1 MKKFKNKVVFI
12 TGSSK
17 GIGKATATE
26 LLRRGAKVV
35 LNGRNAETLARTAQE
50 LDRIVEE
57 SEKLSP
63 EIDPNKAES
72 RRAGQQPGQVAQLN
86 RNTIDKITE
95 KEKGRTSEGGDITG
109 SREIK
114 NGQASE
120 NGGIPDSRGGEIPDA
135 PQIMQIAGDMSD
147 PEYFE
152 QAINAILDRFGRL
165 DILILNAGLS
175 SYGTVEKTGD
185 QTLYNVMKANTLGPF
200 TGARIALPA
209 YTKDQREHCLHLLPG
224 RTPWHTALIGIYS
237 MSKMALTALAQSL
250 KTELTGQGIHIGILY
265 IGFTQ
270 NDPQKMAVGPDGR
283 IRPIQSRPGW
293 VQQSPQKVARL
304 ILRNISRRR
313 FRSTLS
319 TMGKTM
325 AFFSR
330 YFPRLFQFYMRGM
343 LKQAEKLTAD

>member
-1 MKKFKNKVVFI
+1 MGKFKNKVVFI

-17 GIGKATATE
+17 GIGKATAVE

-35 LNGRNAETLARTAQE
+35 LNGRNQDTLNRTAKE
-50 LDRIVEE
+50 LSRILEG
-57 SEKLSP
+57 SE
-63 EIDPNKAES
+63 
-72 RRAGQQPGQVAQLN
+72 
-86 RNTIDKITE
+86 
-95 KEKGRTSEGGDITG
+95 
-109 SREIK
+109 
-114 NGQASE
+114 NGQASK
-120 NGGIPDSRGGEIPDA
+120 GGAIPDA

-147 PEYFE
+147 PETFE
-152 QAINAILDRFGRL
+152 QAINAILNRFGKL

-175 SYGTVEKTGD
+175 SYGTVERTGD
-185 QTLYNVMKANTLGPF
+185 QTLYNVMKANTFGPF
-200 TGARIALPA
+200 TGARIAVPHIRKTRGSIVFISSLA
-209 YTKDQREHCLHLLPG
+209 GLH
-224 RTPWHTALIGIYS
+224 GIPHSSVYS

-270 NDPQKMAVGPDGR
+270 NDPEKMAVGPDGR

-293 VQQSPQKVARL
+293 VQQSTQKVARL

-343 LKQAEKLTAD
+343 RKQAEKANS

>member
-1 MKKFKNKVVFI
+1 MGKFKNKVVFI

-17 GIGKATATE
+17 GIGKATALE

-50 LDRIVEE
+50 LGRIVEE
-57 SEKLSP
+57 RRKLSP

-72 RRAGQQPGQVAQLN
+72 RRAGQKPGQVAQLN

-95 KEKGRTSEGGDITG
+95 KEDGRTADDGENTDLEKIAVNRKITD
-109 SREIK
+109 
-114 NGQASE
+114 
-120 NGGIPDSRGGEIPDA
+120 NGGINDGNK
-135 PQIMQIAGDMSD
+135 IMQIAGDMSD
-147 PEYFE
+147 PESFE
-152 QAINAILDRFGRL
+152 RAINSIVERFGRM

-200 TGARIALPA
+200 AGARIALPHIRR
-209 YTKDQREHCLHLLPG
+209 TKGSIVFISSLAGLH
-224 RTPWHTALIGIYS
+224 GIPHSSVYS

-270 NDPQKMAVGPDGR
+270 NDPEKMAVGPDGR

-293 VQQSPQKVARL
+293 VQQSPKKVARL

-319 TMGKTM
+319 TMGKSM

-330 YFPRLFQFYMRGM
+330 YFPRLFQISMRGM

>member
-1 MKKFKNKVVFI
+1 MGKFKNKVVFI

-17 GIGKATATE
+17 GIGKSTAVE

-35 LNGRNAETLARTAQE
+35 LNGRNIHVLNRTAKE
-50 LDRIVEE
+50 LGRIAEE
-57 SEKLSP
+57 SEK
-63 EIDPNKAES
+63 
-72 RRAGQQPGQVAQLN
+72 
-86 RNTIDKITE
+86 
-95 KEKGRTSEGGDITG
+95 GRTAEGGKIAN
-109 SREIK
+109 SREI
-114 NGQASE
+114 ADSHE
-120 NGGIPDSRGGEIPDA
+120 NTDVEQIADNRKVTDGME
-135 PQIMQIAGDMSD
+135 IMQISGDMSD
-147 PEYFE
+147 PESFE
-152 QAINAILDRFGRL
+152 QAINAIVERFGRL

-175 SYGTVEKTGD
+175 SYGTVERTGD

-200 TGARIALPA
+200 TGARIALPHIRK
-209 YTKDQREHCLHLLPG
+209 TKGSIVFISSLAGLH
-224 RTPWHTALIGIYS
+224 GIPHSSVYS

-270 NDPQKMAVGPDGR
+270 NDPEKMAVGPDGR

-293 VQQSPQKVARL
+293 VQQSTQKVARL
-304 ILRNISRRR
+304 ILRNISRRK

-330 YFPRLFQFYMRGM
+330 YFPRLFQLSMRGM

>member
-1 MKKFKNKVVFI
+1 LKKFKNKVVFI

-200 TGARIALPA
+200 TGARIALPHIRK
-209 YTKDQREHCLHLLPG
+209 TKGSIVFISSLAGLH
-224 RTPWHTALIGIYS
+224 GIPHSSVYS

-270 NDPQKMAVGPDGR
+270 NDPEKMAVGPDGR

-293 VQQSPQKVARL
+293 VQQSSQKVARL